1 MNATVHPQ
9 PLKYTLNIQG
19 FPFGKGHPAREES
32 EQVIQGFLNDARNVD
47 WAFSSGDAESVLITN
62 FLEYPVNPSVITS
75 FTQPLHKAVGAY
87 TPELLRSSFWQWRR
101 ARVLENF
108 VPLPDE
114 LRVAAIRG
122 FAVSRILGAMTA
134 LPVGQNKI
142 ATDKG
147 VFNFPTNLLTE
158 TDKNNI
164 LPALLEAM
172 VLVFADAPTRGK
184 AAFNAYGALLDY
196 GTGGGMAAG
205 FEIDGVTAQIL
216 KTGEYGN
223 VEIVDAARAD
233 SLGNDPQTRIKN
245 AIAYLDANIKR
256 YDAIESRPMHPH
268 SWRNQVGAVDPV
280 DTMTRELLP
289 DLRKGHVMV
298 REALERFES
307 LLNNRETG
315 DVA

>member
-1 MNATVHPQ
+1 M
-9 PLKYTLNIQG
+9 
-19 FPFGKGHPAREES
+19 
-32 EQVIQGFLNDARNVD
+32 
-47 WAFSSGDAESVLITN
+47 
-62 FLEYPVNPSVITS
+62 
-75 FTQPLHKAVGAY
+75 
-87 TPELLRSSFWQWRR
+87 
-101 ARVLENF
+101 LENF

-307 LLNNRETG
+307 LLSNKETG

>member
-1 MNATVHPQ
+1 
-9 PLKYTLNIQG
+9 
-19 FPFGKGHPAREES
+19 
-32 EQVIQGFLNDARNVD
+32 
-47 WAFSSGDAESVLITN
+47 
-62 FLEYPVNPSVITS
+62 
-75 FTQPLHKAVGAY
+75 
-87 TPELLRSSFWQWRR
+87 
-101 ARVLENF
+101 
-108 VPLPDE
+108 
-114 LRVAAIRG
+114 
-122 FAVSRILGAMTA
+122 
-134 LPVGQNKI
+134 
-142 ATDKG
+142 
-147 VFNFPTNLLTE
+147 
-158 TDKNNI
+158 
-164 LPALLEAM
+164 
-172 VLVFADAPTRGK
+172 
-184 AAFNAYGALLDY
+184 
-196 GTGGGMAAG
+196 MAAG

-223 VEIVDAARAD
+223 VEKVDAARAD

-307 LLNNRETG
+307 LLSNKETG